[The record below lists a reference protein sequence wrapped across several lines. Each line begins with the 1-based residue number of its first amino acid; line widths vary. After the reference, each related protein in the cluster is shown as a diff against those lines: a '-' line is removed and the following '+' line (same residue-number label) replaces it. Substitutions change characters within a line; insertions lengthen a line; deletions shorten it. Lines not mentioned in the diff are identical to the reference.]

1 MCKKFFLIIFNRAI
15 FFLFLVIVFNF
26 QCQAQTDQLSSMTSK
41 KLNND
46 LAKEQFSFIVMGD
59 NRPTGPKM
67 PLPRT
72 LFQIFDEIKILRP
85 DFVLSVGDVGYGYR
99 QTRQQFLNEL
109 DRFQS
114 LIDNLALPFF
124 NAPGNHEI
132 QGKPEALTIMKQRY
146 KEQYGSFNYANA
158 HFIVL
163 NTEEIG
169 EEGTIAGKQ
178 LEWLKKDLEASKSA
192 THIFI
197 LMHRP
202 MYSLLNPDFDPQKR
216 ISFISRK
223 TRDELAELFSKYPI
237 KIVFAGHEHLFNQ
250 ETLNGITYVT
260 AGGSGAPLYAPPQ
273 RGGFS
278 HYIIVKVN
286 GSQISYDVVEPNHLE
301 VTSVSGND
309 GLEPV
314 SEVKVTNSTN
324 VDIIANNIPLKLPK
338 VSSAGEYK
346 VSTRLIINNKII
358 PLVAKALSIEDN
370 RDGSVN
376 VCISVEMKAGTTFYL
391 KVEAIDDSTEMTNS
405 GS

>member
-1 MCKKFFLIIFNRAI
+1 MHQQFSLIMLNRIIFFILLIIA
-15 FFLFLVIVFNF
+15 FNF
-26 QCQAQTDQLSSMTSK
+26 QCQAQTDQLSSMSSK

-46 LAKEQFSFIVMGD
+46 LAKDQFSFIVMGD

-72 LFQIFDEIKILRP
+72 LFQIFDEIKTIKP
-85 DFVLSVGDVGYGYR
+85 DFVLSVGDIGYGYG

-109 DRFQS
+109 DRFQN

-146 KEQYGSFNYANA
+146 KEQYGSFNYANT

-169 EEGTIAGKQ
+169 EEGTISGKQ
-178 LEWLKKDLEASKSA
+178 LEWLKNDLETNKSVA
-192 THIFI
+192 HIFV

-202 MYSLLNPDFDPQKR
+202 MYSLLNPNFDAQKR

-223 TRDELAELFSKYPI
+223 SRDELAELFSKYPI
-237 KIVFAGHEHLFNQ
+237 KIIFAGHEHLFNQ
-250 ETLNGITYVT
+250 ETLNGITYIT
-260 AGGSGAPLYAPPQ
+260 AGGSGAPMYESPQ

-278 HYIIVKVN
+278 HYVIVKVN
-286 GSQISYDVVEPNHLE
+286 ANQISYDVVEPNHLE
-301 VTSVSGND
+301 ITSVSGND
-309 GLEPV
+309 GLEPI
-314 SEVKVTNSTN
+314 SEVRVTNSTN
-324 VDIIANNIPLKLPK
+324 VDVTANNISLKLPRI
-338 VSSAGEYK
+338 SSAGEYK

-358 PLVAKALSIEDN
+358 PLLAKVLSVEDN

-376 VCISVEMKAGTTFYL
+376 VSISVEMKAGTTFYL
-391 KVEAIDDSTEMTNS
+391 KVEAFDDSTEMTNK
-405 GS
+405 